1 MMYNE
6 LLHSFIVV
14 MYRLH
19 DTLKKDHLHVYLTEK
34 SFTSMPSWRT
44 VSKTLRKSA
53 NLAYTCSFLLPVF
66 TYLSTKHFTTNKW
79 SAAIDFCWNA
89 D

>member
-6 LLHSFIVV
+6 LLHSFIV

-34 SFTSMPSWRT
+34 SFTSMPSW
-44 VSKTLRKSA
+44 S
-53 NLAYTCSFLLPVF
+53 SFEDF
-66 TYLSTKHFTTNKW
+66 TKICKPCVYV
-79 SAAIDFCWNA
+79 
-89 D
+89 